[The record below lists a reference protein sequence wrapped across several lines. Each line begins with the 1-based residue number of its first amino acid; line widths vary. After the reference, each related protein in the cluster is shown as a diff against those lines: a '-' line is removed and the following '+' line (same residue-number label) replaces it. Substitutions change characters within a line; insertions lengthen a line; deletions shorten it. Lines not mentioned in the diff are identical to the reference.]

1 MEEITKGEFRIA
13 AWLSIINAVLPVAA
27 YFLPVIAY
35 FGNYPGLKAIY
46 AILMVI
52 ALILLIAV
60 FLAFQKALN
69 VLYNFHDVDAYI
81 FAFLVLNAI
90 ATVIDIIFVPI
101 GKSPRL
107 HITAGVIATIT
118 SIICGVV
125 LLIFAIK
132 ILSFKE
138 NIVGLLRP
146 FAYAILA
153 QAICTVTFVAVI
165 IPLAVLASAAA
176 DVILALLFFRLS
188 EQLPTAA

>member
-13 AWLSIINAVLPVAA
+13 AWLSIINAVLTVPV
-27 YFLPVIAY
+27 YFLGVISY
-35 FGNYPGLKAIY
+35 FGNHPGIKAIY

-60 FLAFQKALN
+60 FLALQKALN
-69 VLYNFHDVDAYI
+69 VLYNFHDVDTYI
-81 FAFLVLNAI
+81 SAFLVLNAI

-101 GKSPRL
+101 AKSPRL
-107 HITAGVIATIT
+107 HITAGVLCTIA
-118 SIICGVV
+118 SIICGVA

-132 ILSFKE
+132 VLSFKE

-153 QAICTVTFVAVI
+153 QAICMVTV
-165 IPLAVLASAAA
+165 VLTPFALFASVAA

-188 EQLPTAA
+188 EQLSTAA

>member
-1 MEEITKGEFRIA
+1 MEEITKGEFRTA
-13 AWLSIINAVLPVAA
+13 AWLSIINAVLSLPAFFLGVIS
-27 YFLPVIAY
+27 YFA
-35 FGNYPGLKAIY
+35 NHPGIKAIY

-81 FAFLVLNAI
+81 SAFLVLNVI
-90 ATVIDIIFVPI
+90 ATVMDIISVA
-101 GKSPRL
+101 KSPRL
-107 HITAGVIATIT
+107 HITVSVLFAIA

-132 ILSFKE
+132 MLSFKE

-146 FAYAILA
+146 FVYALLA
-153 QAICTVTFVAVI
+153 QAICMVTVVL
-165 IPLAVLASAAA
+165 IPLALFASVAA

-188 EQLPTAA
+188 EQLSTVA